1 MLRMT
6 REDLVRFATR
16 DWAAIDGERAAF
28 WIDRKR
34 RMSPADV
41 LSLGDDLRR
50 HASIVRPNW
59 PTAADRSADLATHE
73 RVTEALRA
81 VTHVGVR

>member
-1 MLRMT
+1 MTRMT

-16 DWAAIDGERAAF
+16 DWAAIEDEKTAY

-34 RMSPADV
+34 RMSPAEV

-50 HASIVRPNW
+50 HASAIRPDW
-59 PTAADRSADLATHE
+59 PGEADRAADHATHE
-73 RVTEALRA
+73 RVTGALRA
-81 VTHVGVR
+81 VARTSAR